1 VLDLIDHRFDR
12 IEESMV
18 FGRAPAAAK
27 KTEQPQTA

>member
-18 FGRAPAAAK
+18 FGRVAAPVAK
-27 KTEQPQTA
+27 QTQTA